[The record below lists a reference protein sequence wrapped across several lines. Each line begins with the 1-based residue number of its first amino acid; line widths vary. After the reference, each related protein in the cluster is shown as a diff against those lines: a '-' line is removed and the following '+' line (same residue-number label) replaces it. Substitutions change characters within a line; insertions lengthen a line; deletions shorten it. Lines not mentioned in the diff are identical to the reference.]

1 MVEKMKLELSEKQA
15 TIIQWSLENFVD
27 DLMHPFGVFATWTDS
42 DEAGNDAA
50 VAREILKMIEEK
62 KSEKKPEKE
71 NDPKVDPFDLRGLE
85 F

>member
-15 TIIQWSLENFVD
+15 TIVQWSLNNFVE
-27 DLMHPFGVFATWTDS
+27 LMYDFASWTDS
-42 DEAGNDAA
+42 DEVENDAA

-62 KSEKKPEKE
+62 KSEKKSEKNE
-71 NDPKVDPFDLRGLE
+71 SKVDPFDLRGLE

>member
-1 MVEKMKLELSEKQA
+1 MVKKMKLELSEKQA

-27 DLMHPFGVFATWTDS
+27 LMYDLTTWCGS
-42 DEAGNDAA
+42 DEAENDAA
-50 VAREILKMIEEK
+50 VAQEILKMIEEK

>member
-15 TIIQWSLENFVD
+15 TIVQWSLNNFVD
-27 DLMHPFGVFATWTDS
+27 LMYDFASWTDS
-42 DEAGNDAA
+42 DEAENDAA

-62 KSEKKPEKE
+62 KSEKKSEK
-71 NDPKVDPFDLRGLE
+71 NDSKVDPFDLRGLE